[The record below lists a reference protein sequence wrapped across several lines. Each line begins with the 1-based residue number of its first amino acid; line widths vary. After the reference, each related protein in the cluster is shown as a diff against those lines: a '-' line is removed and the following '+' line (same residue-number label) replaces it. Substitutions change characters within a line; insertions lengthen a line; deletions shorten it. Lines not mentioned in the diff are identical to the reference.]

1 MNISSAVLKF
11 RILRGLARGRL
22 CKEIAD
28 ELDISVNTVNTDLR
42 RIYEKLQVHSR
53 AEAVAKY
60 TGIALGHSAKK
71 PKLFMGA
78 RCNGFR

>member
-1 MNISSAVLKF
+1 M
-11 RILRGLARGRL
+11 
-22 CKEIAD
+22 
-28 ELDISVNTVNTDLR
+28 NTVNTDLR